1 MRVLKYSGI
10 SIANS
15 VLPLAV
21 GPINTITSGGLES
34 ILISEEKTIG
44 YIIKVIKFFIDN
56 EPFSYCSGKFNE
68 RTFKITILKF
78 NVFLY

>member
-1 MRVLKYSGI
+1 M
-10 SIANS
+10 ANS

-44 YIIKVIKFFIDN
+44 YIIKVIKFFIDC
-56 EPFSYCSGKFNE
+56 EPFSCCNGKFNAKN
-68 RTFKITILKF
+68 F
-78 NVFLY
+78 